1 MVNTLCQGS
10 AADLIKRA
18 MLAIDAELLARAA
31 EAEGGGAGGGGE
43 GGGGGGGGAGSTM
56 HLASTGRLLLQ
67 VHDEL
72 IFEVTETQLLP
83 ITKPNPNPN
92 PNPNPSPSLAR
103 SRRRTHRGCAPWCA
117 AGCRRPRSCAC
128 RSS

>member
-1 MVNTLCQGS
+1 VVNTLCQGS

-31 EAEGGGAGGGGE
+31 EAEGGGAGDGGEGGGGGGGGE

-72 IFEVTETQLLP
+72 IFEVTETQL
-83 ITKPNPNPN
+83 
-92 PNPNPSPSLAR
+92 
-103 SRRRTHRGCAPWCA
+103 
-117 AGCRRPRSCAC
+117 
-128 RSS
+128 

>member
-18 MLAIDAELLARAA
+18 MLAIDAELLARAG
-31 EAEGGGAGGGGE
+31 EAEGGE
-43 GGGGGGGGAGSTM
+43 GGGGGGGGCGEGSTM

-72 IFEVTETQLLP
+72 IFEVM
-83 ITKPNPNPN
+83 
-92 PNPNPSPSLAR
+92 
-103 SRRRTHRGCAPWCA
+103 A
-117 AGCRRPRSCAC
+117 AQP
-128 RSS
+128 

>member
-1 MVNTLCQGS
+1 MNTLCQGS

-18 MLAIDAELLARAA
+18 MLAIDAELLARAG
-31 EAEGGGAGGGGE
+31 EAEGGGSEGGEGEGGEGGG

-72 IFEVTETQLLP
+72 IFEVM
-83 ITKPNPNPN
+83 
-92 PNPNPSPSLAR
+92 
-103 SRRRTHRGCAPWCA
+103 A
-117 AGCRRPRSCAC
+117 AQP
-128 RSS
+128 